1 MTENNS
7 KDNATDHQVAL
18 ANVLDKLNH
27 TFYGLNTTMDKIQQH
42 NNTQKH
48 VQDKKIKILTF
59 IAVAIVLVVVAL
71 ASHIFYVIHTMEQVM
86 TSMSMD
92 MGEMRQYMHKM
103 TASMENM
110 TASMENMTHDM
121 GTMTVKVT
129 TMGDNVQ
136 HMSSNMQQVSSDL
149 RQMSNDMQQISGD
162 MRDMRKAT
170 VLIESSTRS
179 MTRQVNQM
187 SNTVSPV
194 MDGARQ
200 FMPFV
205 PWNNRYPRRR

>member
-1 MTENNS
+1 MTETN
-7 KDNATDHQVAL
+7 DDATDNQAAL
-18 ANVLDKLNH
+18 LTVLDKLTL
-27 TFYGLNTTMDKIQQH
+27 TFAGLNATMANIQQH
-42 NNTQKH
+42 HHTQKH

-71 ASHIFYVIHTMEQVM
+71 ESHIFYVIHTMEQVM
-86 TSMSMD
+86 TSMSTD

-110 TASMENMTHDM
+110 THDM
-121 GTMTVKVT
+121 QTMTVKVS

-136 HMSSNMQQVSSDL
+136 QMSSNMQQVSGDL
-149 RQMSNDMQQISGD
+149 RQVSKDMQQISGD
-162 MRDMRKAT
+162 MRDLRQAT

-179 MTRQVNQM
+179 MTRKVNQM

-194 MDGARQ
+194 MEGARQ
-200 FMPFV
+200 FMPFM
-205 PWNNRYPRRR
+205 PWGSRYPRRR